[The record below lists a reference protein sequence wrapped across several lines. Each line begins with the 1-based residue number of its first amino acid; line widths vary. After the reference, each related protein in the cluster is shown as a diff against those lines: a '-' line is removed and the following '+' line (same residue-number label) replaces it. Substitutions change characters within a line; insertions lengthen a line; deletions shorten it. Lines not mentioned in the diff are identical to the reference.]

1 MSRIVWDDVGSRF
14 FEAGV
19 DRGVIY
25 VDSLPGVP
33 WNGLTSVTENS
44 TGGVAQ
50 PYYVD
55 GQKYSNTATRE
66 DYAATL
72 TAYTYPDEFAAC
84 DGNASIRPGLLITKQ
99 KRKSFGLTYRTMVG
113 NDLTSD
119 GAYKIHLLYN
129 AFAAPSNRAHK
140 SISSS
145 VTPDD
150 FSWAI
155 TTLPV
160 VVAGYRASPHFV
172 IDSREI
178 DPQTLS
184 GIEDVLYGNESAS
197 PRLLSMTELIDLI
210 DSGNTLTV
218 VDNGDGTFTMTAPI
232 SDLFMLDE
240 SLFQLTWP
248 TAIDNGD
255 GTITVSSS

>member
-1 MSRIVWDDVGSRF
+1 LTRIIWDDAGSRF

-19 DRGVIY
+19 DRGVLY
-25 VDSLPGVP
+25 VDTNPGVP
-33 WNGLTSVTENS
+33 WNGLTGVNENS

-50 PYYVD
+50 PFYVD

-66 DYAATL
+66 DYSATL
-72 TAYTYPDEFAAC
+72 TAFTYPDEFTPC
-84 DGNASIRPGLLITKQ
+84 EGTSSIRPGLLITKQ
-99 KRKSFGLTYRTMVG
+99 QRKGFGLTYRTMVG
-113 NDLTSD
+113 NDVSPSA
-119 GAYKIHLLYN
+119 GYKIHLLYN
-129 AFAAPSNRAHK
+129 AFAAPSARSHK
-140 SISSS
+140 SISATT
-145 VTPDD
+145 TPDD

-160 VVAGYRASPHFV
+160 SVAGYRASPHFV

-184 GIEDVLYGNESAS
+184 GIEDILYGNDTTSA
-197 PRLLSMTELIDLI
+197 RLPTLTELIDLI
-210 DSGNTLTV
+210 DSGDALTV
-218 VDNGDGTFTMTAPI
+218 TDNGDGTFSMTAPMT
-232 SDLFMLDE
+232 DLSMLDSE
-240 SLFQLTWP
+240 IFQLTWP